1 MQRKRSLACIYP
13 LVKKKAIIFSNSP
26 NFILKSDFKLF
37 GTINFSCMTRPH
49 HTIAHDKSGSISL
62 GAGTA
67 SCRTEPEL
75 LRDGAT
81 IIIHQTLD
89 SEAVA
94 PSLNVAPFLGRILN
108 ESLFCQIDARGRARS
123 ERIRQNGRSFTY
135 WNELQVWSDMKN
147 YPSHCSPESN

>member
-94 PSLNVAPFLGRILN
+94 PSLNVAPFLGRILKWIALLSDWRQRPSAERKN
-108 ESLFCQIDARGRARS
+108 TTEWKVIHILKRASSLVRYEKSSLSLFS
-123 ERIRQNGRSFTY
+123 
-135 WNELQVWSDMKN
+135 WK
-147 YPSHCSPESN
+147 